1 MHCVIVSDFLRMMK
15 NLGDKLLKARTD
27 MGISVR
33 DAAVATKLRIDV
45 IEKMESG
52 SFNIKLAEIYKRG
65 FLHIYATFLK
75 LDADSIMEEYTLAS
89 STASEASKRRVLAG
103 KVAQQQDEVAA
114 NQPQFQT
121 PNTSTESRF
130 GDSDDDEK
138 ETSAMDFSTKKMAV
152 VMGGVLLAVVFII
165 LIVSSLVGK
174 DVPEENQD
182 VAMNVDVSTPTT
194 SVQTG
199 GTSGLNEVPAQDLTL
214 VLTALADTYVLVY
227 PDVKTPDGKPSE
239 VFFTGAM
246 QAGERKEFRSKV
258 PIMVR
263 LTDAERIK
271 IERNGKALDT
281 KGAKGLQLFRI
292 VSK

>member
-1 MHCVIVSDFLRMMK
+1 MHCVVVNDFLKTMK

-33 DAAVATKLRIDV
+33 DAAVATKLRADV

-52 SFNIKLAEIYKRG
+52 NFNIKLAEIYKRG
-65 FLHIYATFLK
+65 FLRIYATFLK
-75 LDADSIMEEYTLAS
+75 LDAEAIIEEYTLAS
-89 STASEASKRRVLAG
+89 QTASEISKYRVIANRPQPDG
-103 KVAQQQDEVAA
+103 DEVVSNQQQ
-114 NQPQFQT
+114 FQS
-121 PNTSTESRF
+121 PNTSAGSRF
-130 GDSDDDEK
+130 GDPEDEEK

-152 VMGGVLLAVVFII
+152 VIGGVLLAVVFII

-182 VAMNVDVSTPTT
+182 VAMNVDVSTQSTP
-194 SVQTG
+194 SQTG
-199 GTSGLNEVPAQDLTL
+199 GTSGLNEVPTQDLTL

-227 PDVKTPDGKPSE
+227 PDLKTPDGKPTE
-239 VFFTGAM
+239 VFYTGAM

-258 PIMVR
+258 PVMVR

>member
-1 MHCVIVSDFLRMMK
+1 
-15 NLGDKLLKARTD
+15 
-27 MGISVR
+27 
-33 DAAVATKLRIDV
+33 
-45 IEKMESG
+45 
-52 SFNIKLAEIYKRG
+52 
-65 FLHIYATFLK
+65 
-75 LDADSIMEEYTLAS
+75 
-89 STASEASKRRVLAG
+89 
-103 KVAQQQDEVAA
+103 
-114 NQPQFQT
+114 
-121 PNTSTESRF
+121 
-130 GDSDDDEK
+130 
-138 ETSAMDFSTKKMAV
+138 MDFSTKKMAV

-182 VAMNVDVSTPTT
+182 VAMNVDVSTQSTP
-194 SVQTG
+194 SQTG
-199 GTSGLNEVPAQDLTL
+199 ETSGLNEVPTQDLTL

-227 PDVKTPDGKPSE
+227 PDLKTPDGKPTE
-239 VFFTGAM
+239 VFYTGAM

-258 PIMVR
+258 PVMVR